1 MLNNHQREHIAD
13 LVPLPKEIKPKQEI
27 YKSIHNKQVKIEE
40 KENRF
45 CCKTMGKIKTTP
57 PNPKQPVTQGT
68 GDKRRTI
75 LAESRRAVDN
85 HPNPIRNRKPAVPSV
100 KQLPKY
106 AKKLSKIDKIHENAM
121 RNINSVSKKPKNIC
135 VDSVN
140 GHKNEIDNSGLVPK
154 YVKKVDYGK
163 LPSYILKRNAE
174 VQNAENLYD
183 AYLNKHLEEQAAK
196 EISQEERLSLLTS
209 LKKKWEQ
216 LNYKYQGLSVVT
228 DTVPKK
234 FRKEKLEEEMSDVQ
248 ADIKFLER
256 HTKIFIN

>member
-1 MLNNHQREHIAD
+1 MFNNHQREHIAD
-13 LVPLPKEIKPKQEI
+13 LVPVPKEIKEKPTI
-27 YKSIHNKQVKIEE
+27 YKSIHTKAVRTEE

-45 CCKTMGKIKTTP
+45 DCKTMGKIKTTP

-68 GDKRRTI
+68 GDKRRKI
-75 LAESRRAVDN
+75 LADSRKAPSNQVK
-85 HPNPIRNRKPAVPSV
+85 NRKPAVPSV

-106 AKKLSKIDKIHENAM
+106 AKKSSNVDKIHENAM
-121 RNINSVSKKPKNIC
+121 RNINSVPKRPKHIY

-140 GHKNEIDNSGLVPK
+140 GNKNEIENSGLVPK

-163 LPSYILKRNAE
+163 LPDYISKRNAE
-174 VQNAENLYD
+174 VENAENLYD
-183 AYLNKHLEEQAAK
+183 AYLKKHLDEQAAK
-196 EISQEERLSLLTS
+196 EISEEERLSLLS
-209 LKKKWEQ
+209 NLKKKWEQ

-234 FRKEKLEEEMSDVQ
+234 FRKEKLEEEMSDMQ